1 MRIALLGY
9 GKMGKIIE
17 QIALKN
23 NHEIVAKIDNAND
36 WEQLQNQVEQA
47 DVAIEF
53 STPQTVVKNMFR
65 CFDLNVPIVV
75 GTTGWDEQKDE
86 IFAYAKQHNK
96 TLFHASNF
104 SIGVNLFF
112 ELNRQLAD
120 LMKNHTAYSV
130 HMEEVHHLEKL
141 DKPSGTAITLAN
153 DLPINLS
160 EIASLREHEVFGIH
174 KIIYQSNE
182 DIIEI
187 KHEAKSREGFAK
199 GAVFAASWL
208 IGKPAGI
215 FTMSDILKS

>member
-1 MRIALLGY
+1 MTIALLGY

-17 QIALKN
+17 QIALQN
-23 NHEIVAKIDNAND
+23 NHKIVAKIDNDND
-36 WEQLQNQVEQA
+36 WEQQQNQVKQA

-53 STPQTVVKNMFR
+53 STPQTAVKNIFR

-75 GTTGWDEQKDE
+75 GTTGWDDQKDE
-86 IFAYAKQHNK
+86 VFAYAKQHNK
-96 TLFHASNF
+96 TLFYASNF

-112 ELNRQLAD
+112 ELNRQLAE

-160 EIASLREHEVFGIH
+160 EIASHREHEVFGIH

-187 KHEAKSREGFAK
+187 KHEAKSREGFAS
-199 GAVFAASWL
+199 GAVLAASWL
-208 IGKPAGI
+208 VGKVGI